1 MYLVYRA
8 PLFSFS
14 LIVNNN
20 KLFRMA
26 VAFDARKGIP
36 GFKYVQYFYR
46 NKSVE
51 YYNVIMQQLNGEMG
65 PYLKSNGGEQ
75 GSVLNGRLP
84 GLFFSTLLDSNTN
97 KPNTESY
104 YGPIRFYVQSQYM
117 FNPHCNL
124 YFGDFFCHYKRHHVT
139 IILTSKLS
147 PCNTFCQQ
155 YLLPLNIFSNPY
167 LYLCSG
173 ENGGSFVVLANMNVT
188 VDIFYTEN
196 INVLLALRRNVGY
209 FEETKTIGR
218 GYAPPSGI
226 PKNACCEICNL
237 P

>member
-1 MYLVYRA
+1 MD
-8 PLFSFS
+8 
-14 LIVNNN
+14 NH

-36 GFKYVQYFYR
+36 GFKCVQYFYR
-46 NKSVE
+46 NKSFQ
-51 YYNVIMQQLNGEMG
+51 YYNVIMQQLNGEMR

-97 KPNTESY
+97 KPSTQSH
-104 YGPIRFYVQSQYM
+104 YGPMRLYVQSQFM

-124 YFGDFFCHYKRHHVT
+124 YFGDFYCHFKRHHVT
-139 IILTSKLS
+139 IILTSKSS
-147 PCNTFCQQ
+147 PCNRFCQQ

-167 LYLCSG
+167 LRICMA

-188 VDIFYTEN
+188 VDIFHTET
-196 INVLLALRRNVGY
+196 INVLWVLRRNVGY
-209 FEETKTIGR
+209 FEETKTVGR

-226 PKNACCEICNL
+226 PKNICCEICNL

>member
-1 MYLVYRA
+1 MD
-8 PLFSFS
+8 
-14 LIVNNN
+14 NHQ
-20 KLFRMA
+20 LFRMA

-51 YYNVIMQQLNGEMG
+51 YYNVIMQQLNGEMR

-75 GSVLNGRLP
+75 GSVLNGRLR
-84 GLFFSTLLDSNTN
+84 GLFFSTLLDSSTN
-97 KPNTESY
+97 KPSTQSH
-104 YGPIRFYVQSQYM
+104 YGPMRLYVQSQFM